1 MRKYLSFFAL
11 VLVITFGFSQDKQ
24 QVQVKRA
31 TVAFL
36 NVENLWDTIPSADYI
51 DGTLPKNNP
60 KFHRSVPIDSLKFL
74 EVTED
79 YKGIWSDDLLIGK
92 KVIR

>member
-1 MRKYLSFFAL
+1 M
-11 VLVITFGFSQDKQ
+11 VLYQ
-24 QVQVKRA
+24 
-31 TVAFL
+31 
-36 NVENLWDTIPSADYI
+36 
-51 DGTLPKNNP
+51 NNP

-92 KVIR
+92 KVIRYQNLADDFTPKVPKTITQKFTSKISQ